1 MKNLYEKLKPEVK
14 LELKKQL
21 RKYPDS
27 TRVIIAELHRWT
39 NYSDLTIRTIK
50 DLCIYASLNE
60 HSWDVY
66 DWKYGEKLFNYE

>member
-1 MKNLYEKLKPEVK
+1 MKNLYEQLKPEVK

-21 RKYPDS
+21 RKYPTS